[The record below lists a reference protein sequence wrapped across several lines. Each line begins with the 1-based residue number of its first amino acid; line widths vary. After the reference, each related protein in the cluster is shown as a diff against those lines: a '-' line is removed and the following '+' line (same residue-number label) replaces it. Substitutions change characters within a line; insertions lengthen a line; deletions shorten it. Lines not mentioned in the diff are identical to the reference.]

1 MALKDRTHADFMRV
15 FFNEDQ
21 FGERHTW
28 NGVPFVCVTDDET
41 ALKRK
46 NNNVV
51 DVSWDNNTEETV
63 VYAQVEGFPGRVV
76 PNEEIYFDGRHMR
89 ILQAQ
94 QDVGMYTILL
104 VDNVTKAVG
113 IQ

>member
-1 MALKDRTHADFMRV
+1 MALKDRAHADFMRV
-15 FFNEDQ
+15 FFNPKH

-51 DVSWDNNTEETV
+51 DISWDNNTTETV
-63 VYAQVEGFPGRVV
+63 VYAEIKGFPGRVV

-94 QDVGMYTILL
+94 QDEGMYTILL
-104 VDNVTKAVG
+104 VDNVTKPVAM
-113 IQ
+113 